1 MECKGHDFILLLM
14 VISVSCF
21 VIISRLECLKME
33 IQIKSIKVYKVQ
45 AIMLDLMQQV
55 DDNYLYRKTH
65 R

>member
-1 MECKGHDFILLLM
+1 VECKGHDFILLLM